1 MGQQGVYGTGFE
13 DMSRKAHSIQ
23 TQSLIDSNMQMV
35 EALGMKSSAAA
46 YAKMNEVSSM
56 IANVNIQYEMKLMEQ
71 DLLMRQIEYEAMT
84 GRLKNMQD
92 QGLAV
97 QDQFLTQLRNN
108 RLGALEAAAQG
119 INTIVETNKTYLQM
133 HANELDAVR
142 TEAQIIYQGI
152 QADIGVN
159 QAAMDQANAAY
170 EAYMAP
176 YIDQLNMYLVQAQLD
191 DLEGGE
197 LDINAATA
205 L

>member
-1 MGQQGVYGTGFE
+1 
-13 DMSRKAHSIQ
+13 
-23 TQSLIDSNMQMV
+23 
-35 EALGMKSSAAA
+35 
-46 YAKMNEVSSM
+46 
-56 IANVNIQYEMKLMEQ
+56 
-71 DLLMRQIEYEAMT
+71 MRQIEYEAMT
-84 GRLKNMQD
+84 GRLKDMQA

-159 QAAMDQANAAY
+159 QAAMDQANGAY
-170 EAYMAP
+170 ETYMAP
-176 YIDQLNMYLVQAQLD
+176 YIDALNMYLVQTQID
-191 DLEGGE
+191 EMEGDPLVEGVQ
-197 LDINAATA
+197 DVAAIGAGIITGAAVGTA
-205 L
+205 IPVIGTVVGAIVGGIIGLFGVLFG